1 MIDSVLKTNPW
12 LYEIK
17 DLNRETIIRST
28 YKKNLLLSKF

>member
-17 DLNRETIIRST
+17 DTVIRST